1 MTKPPSEVAELI
13 HDAMENLN
21 EQKAITRF
29 QMSLKGIGVLA
40 QRDFVD
46 QSFLMML
53 SSELIVR
60 GWCMFQIS
68 HTSYSLIRHESAS
81 KFRKLS
87 SEYLLSCING
97 GNPVNR
103 HG

>member
-1 MTKPPSEVAELI
+1 MRSPSEVAELI
-13 HDAMENLN
+13 CIAMEKLN
-21 EQKAITRF
+21 DVKAITRF
-29 QMSLKGIGVLA
+29 QMSMKGFGALA

-46 QSFLMML
+46 QNYLAML
-53 SSELIVR
+53 TSELIVR

-87 SEYLLSCING
+87 SETLLSCITG
-97 GNPVNR
+97 DESE
-103 HG
+103 

>member
-1 MTKPPSEVAELI
+1 MAIDPSETAELI
-13 HDAMENLN
+13 CTAMEKLN
-21 EQKAITRF
+21 RQKVITRF

-46 QSFLMML
+46 HGYLMLL
-53 SSELIVR
+53 STELITR
-60 GWCMFQIS
+60 GWCMFQVS

-87 SEYLLSCING
+87 SDQLLSAIQG
-97 GNPVNR
+97 E
-103 HG
+103 

>member
-1 MTKPPSEVAELI
+1 MSRTPAETAELI
-13 HDAMENLN
+13 QAAMNKLN

-46 QSFLMML
+46 QGYLMML
-53 SSELIVR
+53 STELIIR
-60 GWCMFQIS
+60 GWCMFQVS

-87 SEYLLSCING
+87 SVQLLSAIDG
-97 GNPVNR
+97 EPLE
-103 HG
+103 

>member
-29 QMSLKGIGVLA
+29 QMSLKGIGV
-40 QRDFVD
+40 
-46 QSFLMML
+46 
-53 SSELIVR
+53 
-60 GWCMFQIS
+60 
-68 HTSYSLIRHESAS
+68 
-81 KFRKLS
+81 
-87 SEYLLSCING
+87 
-97 GNPVNR
+97 NR

>member
-1 MTKPPSEVAELI
+1 MRTPSEVAELI
-13 HDAMENLN
+13 RMAMEKLN
-21 EQKAITRF
+21 DEKAITRF
-29 QMSLKGIGVLA
+29 QMSLKGFGALA

-46 QSFLMML
+46 QFYLASLT
-53 SSELIVR
+53 SELKDR

-87 SEYLLSCING
+87 SETLLASIYG
-97 GNPVNR
+97 EEGEESE
-103 HG
+103 

>member
-1 MTKPPSEVAELI
+1 MAIDPSEAAELI
-13 HDAMENLN
+13 CTAMEKLN
-21 EQKAITRF
+21 NQKVITRF

-46 QSFLMML
+46 QGYLMLL
-53 SSELIVR
+53 SSELITR
-60 GWCMFQIS
+60 GWCMFQVS

-87 SEYLLSCING
+87 SDQLLSAIQG
-97 GNPVNR
+97 EEK
-103 HG
+103 